1 MVAIGHPRNPFRA
14 FLLRRFRK
22 RFSTM
27 LRFSR
32 TAGSRSIL
40 PVCRDVRNYS
50 LGESHFLNRARHRAQ
65 IDQQAVHLR
74 HPYKWIAAD
83 QAGERPLRVEYPY
96 LEGLLD
102 DPRLGVEVLS
112 PTPKAAQRSAVV
124 RYGGNDRSPRK
135 LIRPQHVDDP
145 ARPGT
150 RLSRSEWARA
160 LPAQR
165 SGHCARQIPVFGV

>member
-65 IDQQAVHLR
+65 IDQQAVHVR
-74 HPYKWIAAD
+74 HPYKRIAAD
-83 QAGERPLRVEYPY
+83 QAGERPLRVEYPC
-96 LEGLLD
+96 LEALLD
-102 DPRLGVEVLS
+102 DPRLGVEGALAHAECGAEICRCQVRR
-112 PTPKAAQRSAVV
+112 KRSITEKI
-124 RYGGNDRSPRK
+124 DPS
-135 LIRPQHVDDP
+135 QHVDDP
-145 ARPGT
+145 TRPSS

-160 LPAQR
+160 LSTQR
-165 SGHCARQIPVFGV
+165 SRHLRAPDPGI